1 MKNFF
6 SSLFDFFSTPWWV
19 KITTAEPNCVYY
31 FGPFNSEEEAIQHQ
45 PGFIEDLQQENA
57 RDIRAAIQRCAT
69 PAQLTVEL
77 EPSKRSAAAV
87 SSV

>member
-6 SSLFDFFSTPWWV
+6 SNLFDFFSTSWWI

-31 FGPFNSEEEAIQHQ
+31 FGPFESEKEAIQYQ

-57 RDIRAAIQRCAT
+57 QQIAASIQRCAA
-69 PAQLTVEL
+69 PSELTVEFEL
-77 EPSKRSAAAV
+77 SKPPAAMM
-87 SSV
+87 SV